1 MTINRDPLPIGR
13 HARADWLRAQ
23 AEECIREAD
32 MLKAAG
38 ELLEAMAFVALAQ
51 DYAELARTRAT
62 ETGERADG

>member
-38 ELLEAMAFVALAQ
+38 ELLE
-51 DYAELARTRAT
+51 
-62 ETGERADG
+62 